1 MAKRLYMVQ
10 TGETLKS
17 IAVSQ
22 LDEEARWQE
31 LAYINS
37 LKHPYFITPGQL
49 LLLPDNDQ
57 PLELVVTAP
66 IEKSNTGNAVD
77 TAVDFKLSP
86 AELGLLLGG
95 VVFVWWLWQR

>member
-10 TGETLKS
+10 MGETLKS
-17 IAVSQ
+17 IAISQ
-22 LDEEARWQE
+22 LAEENRWQE

-49 LLLPDNDQ
+49 ILLPDNEQ

-66 IEKSNTGNAVD
+66 VKASNADDAVD

-86 AELGLLLGG
+86 AELGLLVGG
-95 VVFVWWLWQR
+95 VVFVWWVWQR